1 MWMFFPL
8 KKNPDGGYVLD
19 WFFPN
24 DARIPSFA
32 AEDYGAWFMA
42 ALINPEAWI
51 GKQMHLCVQKLTPR
65 DYASILSKVSG
76 KQVTIKDVS
85 VGDFDALR
93 PHVPDDLWLKDSKL
107 TNLFFLEVFSNKPAM
122 LDDAVEPTRRIN
134 PAAQN
139 LEQFVEKHA
148 EQIFGAAVST

>member
-1 MWMFFPL
+1 MFFPL
-8 KKNPDGGYVLD
+8 KKNPDGSYVLD
-19 WFFPN
+19 WFFPS
-24 DARIPSFA
+24 DVRIPSFA

-42 ALINPEAWI
+42 ALVAPEVWI
-51 GKQMHLCVQKLTPR
+51 GKQMHLCAQKLTPR
-65 DYASILSKVSG
+65 DYAILNKVSG

-93 PHVPDDLWLKDSKL
+93 PHVPDDLWLNIK
-107 TNLFFLEVFSNKPAM
+107 VFSNKPSM
-122 LDDAVEPTRRIN
+122 LDDAVEPTRRVN

-139 LEQFVEKHA
+139 FEQFVEKHA